1 MDVKDVSDSF
11 AGDAMMEDKT
21 QNKLA
26 RCDTHTHTYKIA
38 HHYGALMESNIYS
51 LRALVFTRALL
62 QAPKLN
68 SMRLEHVSTR

>member
-1 MDVKDVSDSF
+1 MDVKDVSGSF

-38 HHYGALMESNIYS
+38 HHYGTLMELNIYS

-68 SMRLEHVSTR
+68 SMRLEHVFTR